1 MGLWRNDVGL
11 EEEIICDLVSPI
23 GQGLHLLRANAE
35 LGILVLGPELI
46 DRLREAL
53 LGCTNGVFLHPA
65 VACPGELAAIRARAR
80 RGTYAKTEE
89 DQPRQLHRNLLE
101 NCSILNAVIS
111 PEWLWL
117 KCGAPGRTQTRKIS
131 KPASRL
137 SLLRLI
143 DQGQKLW
150 LDESEAG
157 AMRTQH
163 A

>member
-11 EEEIICDLVSPI
+11 EQKIICDLVSPI

-101 NCSILNAVIS
+101 PHQSGFGSSVVPQAGLK
-111 PEWLWL
+111 PERSASLRAGFPF
-117 KCGAPGRTQTRKIS
+117 CG
-131 KPASRL
+131 
-137 SLLRLI
+137 LI

-150 LDESEAG
+150 LDESE
-157 AMRTQH
+157 
-163 A
+163 

>member
-11 EEEIICDLVSPI
+11 EEEIIRDLVSPI

-101 NCSILNAVIS
+101 NYSILNAVIS

-157 AMRTQH
+157 VMRTQH

>member
-1 MGLWRNDVGL
+1 
-11 EEEIICDLVSPI
+11 
-23 GQGLHLLRANAE
+23 
-35 LGILVLGPELI
+35 
-46 DRLREAL
+46 
-53 LGCTNGVFLHPA
+53 
-65 VACPGELAAIRARAR
+65 
-80 RGTYAKTEE
+80 
-89 DQPRQLHRNLLE
+89 
-101 NCSILNAVIS
+101 LNAVIS